1 MHALVATGL
10 GVVLVDLDGEEVIGE
25 APDELPVDPDAGVS
39 LPRLVAAARQG
50 STVVAVVDRKP
61 PLLVSYDA
69 GTTWR
74 ESGAGLPAGRCV
86 AISPDHPDHVLYAT
100 SSRLYLSE
108 DGGRFWRSLAPEL
121 EDVRAIAWAD

>member
-1 MHALVATGL
+1 MHALVSTAL
-10 GVVLVDLDGEEVIGE
+10 GVLLVDLEEEEVIDGR
-25 APDELPVDPDAGVS
+25 PMNCRSPDAGVS

-74 ESGAGLPAGRCV
+74 ESGAGLPPGRCV
-86 AISPDHPDHVLYAT
+86 SISPATTDRVLYAT
-100 SSRLYLSE
+100 ATRLYLSE
-108 DGGRFWRSLAPEL
+108 DGGRFWHALRRNCPRSP
-121 EDVRAIAWAD
+121 RSTFADD